1 MATESSDERTVEIDP
16 EAGIVVARCGSRRVV
31 LRGGTHLVPVPRV
44 GHIQGSVIER
54 HVVTHRARGE
64 PGADGAGGTHA
75 DVEPGFQR
83 SAAPYNMGE
92 LSVKI
97 RDS

>member
-1 MATESSDERTVEIDP
+1 MATESSDERTVEIDL
-16 EAGIVVARCGSRRVV
+16 EAGIVVAGCGSRRVV
-31 LRGGTHLVPVPRV
+31 LRGGTHLIPVPRV
-44 GHIQGSVIER
+44 GHIQGSVVEG
-54 HVVTHRARGE
+54 HVVAHRTRRAWGRWSWRYPRRRR
-64 PGADGAGGTHA
+64 PG
-75 DVEPGFQR
+75 PQR